1 MHPTD
6 FSLDADF
13 GRLRHIPTCNYR
25 KNPRILKM
33 VALSRLLVP
42 RGISALVVNSVREPL
57 RLADVAPSEDMHTE
71 ICQETHKVQHLNM
84 DAMYA

>member
-1 MHPTD
+1 
-6 FSLDADF
+6 
-13 GRLRHIPTCNYR
+13 
-25 KNPRILKM
+25 M

-42 RGISALVVNSVREPL
+42 RGISALVVNLVREPL